1 MSYDDK
7 IKEIIENIKI
17 RDKLLKS
24 GLHPSIIT
32 GPKGEADKGLDI
44 KGTYPSLEELKKYHP
59 TGEEGDTYIV
69 INDLYIWDSSKND
82 WVDIGNIKGEKGD
95 TGPKGDKGEKGDMG
109 PKGDKG
115 EKGDIGPKGND
126 GLMGPTGPKGDTG
139 PTGPSFTSP
148 TSYETVLFVSFAQA
162 RYSKIMTFQET
173 LVLPDDNET
182 FELTSNSTI
191 SLLKSGIYE
200 ITLCGQISGVDQ
212 SHGAIFHLTNSEGSV
227 IQDLS
232 FELKAGLTNRMDC
245 SETIITKIE
254 KTTSLYV
261 RCGITGDN
269 ASANIDFA
277 NVNLIIK
284 RYNTT
289 V

>member
-24 GLHPSIIT
+24 GLYPSVITGPT
-32 GPKGEADKGLDI
+32 GPKGEAGTGLDI

-95 TGPKGDKGEKGDMG
+95 TGPKGDKGEKGD
-109 PKGDKG
+109 KGDT
-115 EKGDIGPKGND
+115 GPQGND
-126 GLMGPTGPKGDTG
+126 GLMGPTGPKGDIG
-139 PTGPSFTSP
+139 PTGPSFISP

-173 LVLPDDNET
+173 LVIPDDNET
-182 FELTSNSTI
+182 FKLVSDSDI

-232 FELKAGLTNRMDC
+232 FELKAGQTNRMDC

-269 ASANIDFA
+269 ASANIDFD